1 MPKVILN
8 ERVYHEGENYLKDE
22 EYEVTDEVA
31 DALGDSV
38 EVVSRRE
45 SKPKETK
52 TKDIK
57 QAKNAA
63 MEPEKVE
70 TKEE

>member
-1 MPKVILN
+1 MVRVLFN

-22 EYEVTDEVA
+22 EYNVSDETA

-38 EVVSRRE
+38 VIVGERKS
-45 SKPKETK
+45 K

-57 QAKNAA
+57 KAKNAA
-63 MEPEKVE
+63 MAPDETE
-70 TKEE
+70 TKEEETPKE